1 MRRQPQLLHPQD
13 EVGVDRARAAGE
25 AAAGDGGGPPR
36 ANARARPAAAAG
48 RVQAD
53 GAGARQGVVLGAAA
67 PVEVDARRRWLRRL
81 GGTPRAVK

>member
-25 AAAGDGGGPPR
+25 AAAGDGGGPST
-36 ANARARPAAAAG
+36 NTRARPAAAAG